1 LNTAQRI
8 IINLGGVSFV
18 FVIFLSLILDLFSI
32 FFSLLLLILIVVL
45 TAISYKVTS
54 SSSTSPI
61 ASKAKKMLTNIPL
74 YKKTGTML
82 DSNTQKIN
90 KLVSMTEN
98 KLFQLSTV
106 FPFKLFRDDII
117 IEQKQIIIVKRNFFY
132 SSQQYPIAIKDILAP
147 VVEAG
152 FLFAKLKLEL
162 GPGGFQQNPPSVSY
176 LKKADARRA
185 RRIIMGLILCDKEDI
200 DLTGMPRED
209 ILKKVDEIG
218 RFKLD

>member
-1 LNTAQRI
+1 LNTAQKI
-8 IINLGGVSFV
+8 IINLGGISFV

-32 FFSLLLLILIVVL
+32 FFSLFLLILIVVL
-45 TAISYKVTS
+45 TAVSYKVTS
-54 SSSTSPI
+54 SSASPI
-61 ASKAKKMLTNIPL
+61 ASKAKKMLTSIPL
-74 YKKTGTML
+74 YKKTVTRL

-132 SSQQYPIAIKDILAP
+132 TSQQHPIAIKDILAP

-176 LKKADARRA
+176 LKKAEARRA

-200 DLTGMPRED
+200 DLTGMSRED
-209 ILKKVDEIG
+209 ILKKVEEIG